1 MIGIVLAVLLWGTTG
16 TAATLLPD
24 GIGPVATGAST
35 MAVGGL
41 LLALTAP
48 RKTAAV
54 LRSGGAWRWI
64 LPGALCTAVYPL
76 VFYSGMSLAGVAIGN
91 VTALGTAPVFALVL
105 ELLFEPA
112 GRRPVLTARW
122 AVSGA
127 AAVLG
132 VALLSLVGHGGAPAG
147 AGDQVVLGV
156 GCGLLAG
163 LAYAAYSY
171 AAMRLMR
178 DGHSS
183 RGAVSAQFGLGGL
196 LLVPVLLA
204 VGRPVL
210 TGAGTVADTPFAHVL
225 GPVPP
230 LAVLGF
236 LAIGP
241 MFLAYVA
248 FGRGLRTVPSSR
260 ATTVTLLEPFVATI
274 LAVLAVGERLDPLGW
289 VALAL
294 VLGGVVLTAT
304 EPDASVR
311 TPAGAQAGST

>member
-1 MIGIVLAVLLWGTTG
+1 MIGIVLAALLWGTTG

-24 GIGPVATGAST
+24 GIGPLATGAST

-48 RKTAAV
+48 RATTAV
-54 LRSGGAWRWI
+54 LRSGGAWRWVV
-64 LPGALCTAVYPL
+64 PGALCTAVYPL
-76 VFYSGMSLAGVAIGN
+76 AFYSGMSLAGVAIGN

-112 GRRPVLTARW
+112 ERRPVLTVRW

-132 VALLSLVGHGGAPAG
+132 VALLSVVGHGGASAG
-147 AGDQVVLGV
+147 PGGQVSLGV
-156 GCGLLAG
+156 GLGLLAG
-163 LAYAAYSY
+163 LTYAGYSY
-171 AAMRLMR
+171 TAARLMR
-178 DGHSS
+178 EGHAS
-183 RGAVSAQFGLGGL
+183 RGAVAAQFGLGGL
-196 LLVPVLLA
+196 VLVPVLLV

-210 TGAGTVADTPFAHVL
+210 TGSGTVADTPLAHVL

-230 LAVLGF
+230 LAVLAY

-274 LAVLAVGERLDPLGW
+274 LAVLAVGERLGPLGW

-304 EPDASVR
+304 EPEAPGPV
-311 TPAGAQAGST
+311 PVAAGP

>member
-1 MIGIVLAVLLWGTTG
+1 MIGIVLAALLWGTTG

-24 GIGPVATGAST
+24 GIGPLATGAST

-48 RKTAAV
+48 RATAAV
-54 LRSGGAWRWI
+54 LRSGGAWRWVV
-64 LPGALCTAVYPL
+64 PGALCTAVYPL
-76 VFYSGMSLAGVAIGN
+76 AFYSGMSLAGVAIGN

-112 GRRPVLTARW
+112 ERRPVLTVRW

-132 VALLSLVGHGGAPAG
+132 VALLSLVGHGGASAG
-147 AGDQVVLGV
+147 PGGQVPLGV
-156 GCGLLAG
+156 GLGLLAG
-163 LAYAAYSY
+163 LTYAGYSY
-171 AAMRLMR
+171 TAARLMR
-178 DGHSS
+178 EGHAS
-183 RGAVSAQFGLGGL
+183 RGAVAAQFGLGGL
-196 LLVPVLLA
+196 LLVPVLLV

-210 TGAGTVADTPFAHVL
+210 TGSGTVADTPLAHVL

-230 LAVLGF
+230 LAVLAY
-236 LAIGP
+236 LALGP

-274 LAVLAVGERLDPLGW
+274 LAVLAVGEHLGPLGW

-304 EPDASVR
+304 EPEAPGPV
-311 TPAGAQAGST
+311 PVAAGP